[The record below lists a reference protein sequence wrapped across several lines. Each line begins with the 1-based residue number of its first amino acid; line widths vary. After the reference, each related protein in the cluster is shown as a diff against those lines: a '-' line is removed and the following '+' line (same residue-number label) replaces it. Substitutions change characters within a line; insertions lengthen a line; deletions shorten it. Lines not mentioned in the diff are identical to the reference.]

1 MGVIPEKCPYC
12 GSTSIGGVG
21 YQIGGGRLYVDAYA

>member
-1 MGVIPEKCPYC
+1 MGVVPEKCPYC
-12 GSTSIGGVG
+12 GRTSIGVG